1 MLMSFLDLKEP
12 WCHRLR
18 LFGNLGVYQGMVSS
32 FGLLYLGGWE
42 HETDCTLLMLMLAAN
57 CVFYQDHE
65 ESYNHLF
72 FACSWTSL
80 LWPKVKSW
88 LRLCRGMATISSV
101 VRGLNLKGKNT
112 VARMKRVSLSIVVYL
127 IWEERNIRVFENS
140 CTLVESLFWRFQVL
154 FYMILHFHECNHLQ
168 INVSWLYWFQENLEN
183 PNNQTPAPIKNCN
196 FSHQ

>member
-1 MLMSFLDLKEP
+1 
-12 WCHRLR
+12 

-42 HETDCTLLMLMLAAN
+42 HETDCTLLMLMLAAS

-72 FACSWTSL
+72 FAWNWTSL

-101 VRGLNLKGKNT
+101 VRGLNLKGKNA

>member
-32 FGLLYLGGWE
+32 FGLIYLGGWE

>member
-1 MLMSFLDLKEP
+1 
-12 WCHRLR
+12 
-18 LFGNLGVYQGMVSS
+18 
-32 FGLLYLGGWE
+32 
-42 HETDCTLLMLMLAAN
+42 MLMLAAS

-65 ESYNHLF
+65 ESYKHLF

-101 VRGLNLKGKNT
+101 VRGLNLKGKNV

-168 INVSWLYWFQENLEN
+168 INVS
-183 PNNQTPAPIKNCN
+183 
-196 FSHQ
+196 

>member
-1 MLMSFLDLKEP
+1 
-12 WCHRLR
+12 
-18 LFGNLGVYQGMVSS
+18 
-32 FGLLYLGGWE
+32 
-42 HETDCTLLMLMLAAN
+42 MLMLVAS

-101 VRGLNLKGKNT
+101 VRGLNLKGKNA

-168 INVSWLYWFQENLEN
+168 INVS
-183 PNNQTPAPIKNCN
+183 
-196 FSHQ
+196 